1 MLGSDIIR
9 DLNIKRTFTAVDN
22 IEKYPV
28 DLIKI
33 TLKCDY
39 EDCDFKD
46 VTKAQYTDLIKS
58 FITVLKKAMKG
69 KVRDIRYL
77 GVSSEY
83 RLDSYWATSIIIF
96 KFFVI
101 GHEIK
106 SFENKIL
113 RETNLITQVVGGDT
127 NVTSE
132 TIHDREKLFFELYPN
147 TMLDEVINLLLN
159 VDIQNLYPE
168 ELLQLMMSPI
178 TIKSPSEFVEYF
190 LK

>member
-1 MLGSDIIR
+1 MIGSDIIR

-58 FITVLKKAMKG
+58 FITVLKKTMKG

-101 GHEIK
+101 GYEIK

-113 RETNLITQVVGGDT
+113 RETNQITQVVGGDA

-147 TMLDEVINLLLN
+147 TMLDEVINLFLN
-159 VDIQNLYPE
+159 VEIQNLYPE
-168 ELLQLMMSPI
+168 ELLELMMSPI

>member
-9 DLNIKRTFTAVDN
+9 DINIKRTFTAVDN
-22 IEKYPV
+22 IEKYPI

-39 EDCDFKD
+39 EECDFKNL
-46 VTKAQYTDLIKS
+46 TKTQYTELIKS
-58 FITVLKKAMKG
+58 FITILKSIMKG
-69 KVRDIRYL
+69 KVKNIRYL

-83 RLDSYWATSIIIF
+83 RLDPYWATSIVVF
-96 KFFVI
+96 KFFMI
-101 GHEIK
+101 GYDLK
-106 SFENKIL
+106 SYEDKIL
-113 RETNLITQVVGGDT
+113 RETDQITQVFGGEA

-147 TMLDEVINLLLN
+147 TMLDEVVNLLLN

-168 ELLQLMMSPI
+168 ELLELMMSPI
-178 TIKSPSEFVEYF
+178 TFKSPSEFVEYF

>member
-58 FITVLKKAMKG
+58 FITVLKKTMKG

-96 KFFVI
+96 RFFVI

-159 VDIQNLYPE
+159 VDIQNFYPE

>member
-58 FITVLKKAMKG
+58 FITVLKKTMKS

>member
-58 FITVLKKAMKG
+58 FITVLKKTMKG

>member
-1 MLGSDIIR
+1 MIGSDIIR

-22 IEKYPV
+22 IEKYPI

-33 TLKCDY
+33 TLRCDY

-46 VTKAQYTDLIKS
+46 ITKTQYTDLIKS
-58 FITVLKKAMKG
+58 FVAIIKSTMKG
-69 KVRDIRYL
+69 RVKDIRYL

-83 RLDSYWATSIIIF
+83 RLDSYWATSIVIF

-101 GHEIK
+101 GYEIK

-113 RETNLITQVVGGDT
+113 RETNQITQVVGGDA

-147 TMLDEVINLLLN
+147 TMLDEVVNLLLN
-159 VDIQNLYPE
+159 VEIQNLYPE
-168 ELLQLMMSPI
+168 ELLQIMMSPI
-178 TIKSPSEFVEYF
+178 TIKSPSQFVEYF

>member
-58 FITVLKKAMKG
+58 FITVLKKTMKG

-101 GHEIK
+101 GYEIK

-113 RETNLITQVVGGDT
+113 RETNLLTQVVGGDT

>member
-22 IEKYPV
+22 IEKYPI
-28 DLIKI
+28 DLIRI

-58 FITVLKKAMKG
+58 FITVLKKTMKG

-101 GHEIK
+101 GHELK

>member
-58 FITVLKKAMKG
+58 FVTVLKKTMKS

-101 GHEIK
+101 GYEIK

>member
-58 FITVLKKAMKG
+58 FITVLKKTMKG
-69 KVRDIRYL
+69 KFRDIRYL

-101 GHEIK
+101 GYEIK

>member
-58 FITVLKKAMKG
+58 FITVLKKTMKG

-83 RLDSYWATSIIIF
+83 RLDSYWVTSIIIF

-101 GHEIK
+101 GYEIK

>member
-58 FITVLKKAMKG
+58 FITVLKNTMKS

-101 GHEIK
+101 GYEIK

>member
-28 DLIKI
+28 DLIRI

-58 FITVLKKAMKG
+58 FITVLKKTMKG

-101 GHEIK
+101 GYEIK